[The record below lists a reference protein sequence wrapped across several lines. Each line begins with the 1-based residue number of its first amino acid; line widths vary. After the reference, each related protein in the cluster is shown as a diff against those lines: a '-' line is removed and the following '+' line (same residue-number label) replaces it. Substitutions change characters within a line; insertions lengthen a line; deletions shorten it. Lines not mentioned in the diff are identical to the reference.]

1 MKWPIGKNFFEF
13 WDATTTNLYYLH
25 LHLHAQKHVDNTMYV
40 HVTITYTILCNF
52 FWIHLEF
59 MVSKKYYF
67 NTFSKNNMKNALN
80 IKIKIEID
88 TSNDEQLKTI
98 SELTREIKRGRKYY

>member
-1 MKWPIGKNFFEF
+1 
-13 WDATTTNLYYLH
+13 
-25 LHLHAQKHVDNTMYV
+25 
-40 HVTITYTILCNF
+40 
-52 FWIHLEF
+52 